1 MAKHKAWISA
11 ARPRT
16 LPLSIAGIIAA
27 GALALPSGHFDGL
40 IFTLSIFTAIGFQVL
55 SNFANDYGDGVK
67 GTDNEDRVGPAR
79 AMQSGAL
86 TATALKKGMYL
97 TAIIT
102 LILAVALI
110 YRAFGA
116 EKLLYTLAFLVL
128 GIAAIIAAVKY
139 TVGDSAYGYRGLG
152 DVFVFVFFGLVSVV
166 GGYFLYHQSIQLTV
180 VLAAASIGLWSAAVL
195 NLNNM
200 RDRESDTKAG
210 KNTLAVKLG
219 KQGSMNYHSFLIL
232 GGSVCAIVGQ
242 YLSWDT
248 TGYWGLL
255 PLVAIVLLNKHLT
268 VARNTKDHKSLDP
281 QLKVVALSTFGY
293 AVLLLL
299 ANLFS

>member
-1 MAKHKAWISA
+1 
-11 ARPRT
+11 
-16 LPLSIAGIIAA
+16 
-27 GALALPSGHFDGL
+27 
-40 IFTLSIFTAIGFQVL
+40 
-55 SNFANDYGDGVK
+55 
-67 GTDNEDRVGPAR
+67 
-79 AMQSGAL
+79 
-86 TATALKKGMYL
+86 MYL

-128 GIAAIIAAVKY
+128 GIAAIMAAVKY

-232 GGSVCAIVGQ
+232 GGSVCAIVAQ

-299 ANLFS
+299 ANLLS

>member
-1 MAKHKAWISA
+1 MAKPKAWISA

-27 GALALPSGHFDGL
+27 GALTLPNGHFDGL

-67 GTDNEDRVGPAR
+67 GTDNEDRVGPVR

-86 TATALKKGMYL
+86 SATALKKGMYL

-102 LILAVALI
+102 LILAIALI

-116 EKLLYTLAFLVL
+116 EKLLYALAFLVL

-152 DVFVFVFFGLVSVV
+152 DLFVFVFFGLVSVV

-195 NLNNM
+195 N
-200 RDRESDTKAG
+200 
-210 KNTLAVKLG
+210 
-219 KQGSMNYHSFLIL
+219 
-232 GGSVCAIVGQ
+232 
-242 YLSWDT
+242 
-248 TGYWGLL
+248 
-255 PLVAIVLLNKHLT
+255 
-268 VARNTKDHKSLDP
+268 
-281 QLKVVALSTFGY
+281 
-293 AVLLLL
+293 
-299 ANLFS
+299 